1 VIGNKVLEEFFRQLL
16 AAPAGATMPLAERPA
31 ATWRACIRKM
41 LNIEMQIPY
50 ATSTPDANDANT
62 AEINTIE
69 FTATPLMS
77 GPAPENAPGPGSTL
91 TLLPYIGL

>member
-1 VIGNKVLEEFFRQLL
+1 
-16 AAPAGATMPLAERPA
+16 M
-31 ATWRACIRKM
+31 RKM

-77 GPAPENAPGPGSTL
+77 GSCAQNAPGPWFYFDIIAGKQPVITM
-91 TLLPYIGL
+91 PQK